1 MDIIWAQFV
10 FGRIDKLKYAE
21 LKELRHILGHHFV
34 DLFDSKG
41 MMEQYVPLYPTAWEG

>member
-1 MDIIWAQFV
+1 LDIIRAQFV

-21 LKELRHILGHHFV
+21 LKDILGHHFV

-41 MMEQYVPLYPTAWEG
+41 MMGQYVPLYPTAGEG